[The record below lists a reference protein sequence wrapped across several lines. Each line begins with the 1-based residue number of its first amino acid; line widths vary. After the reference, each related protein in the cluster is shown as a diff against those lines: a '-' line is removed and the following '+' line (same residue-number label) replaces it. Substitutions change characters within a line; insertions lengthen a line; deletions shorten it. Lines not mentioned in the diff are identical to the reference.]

1 MLDKIRM
8 ICGVLVEFGLRA
20 LHLGLALGVGVILA
34 AAVAVPVVNIALFAA
49 GSALCRDLRKVRVVC
64 GVFCKLYGVGRYL
77 GLALGIRK
85 QLAADKTS
93 VMLFK
98 SHLGTGRHR
107 RIDVNDLGVGVEH
120 RNSAFRNRGLV
131 LCFLVDVASS
141 ADGAAVVRKVALSCT
156 GRLGCGDEA
165 ERMLVARLC
174 VDVQHRNAAEG
185 QILGNGHYNYG
196 FLIVHRTAHTQS
208 VGLLA
213 HVCESQRL
221 ALAELCRLD
230 LVDRSAQVL
239 IVKIVNIHL
248 VGIEPKVL
256 EIRTVRIRRRYGEG
270 RRLTG
275 VYGDIL
281 RLRGNRAVADGS
293 GVIYRNCRSRH
304 KAEDQH
310 KRQHEAKN
318 AFFHLIRLL
327 R

>member
-20 LHLGLALGVGVILA
+20 LHLGLALGVGVILL

-49 GSALCRDLRKVRVVC
+49 GSALCHDLRKVRVVC

-77 GLALGIRK
+77 GLAIGIRK

-141 ADGAAVVRKVALSCT
+141 ADGAVVVRKVALSCT

-165 ERMLVARLC
+165 EGMLVARLC

-185 QILGNGHYNYG
+185 QILGKGQNFG
-196 FLIVHRTAHTQS
+196 FIVHRTAHTQS
-208 VGLLA
+208 VGLLG

-239 IVKIVNIHL
+239 VVKIGKIHL

-256 EIRTVRIRRRYGEG
+256 
-270 RRLTG
+270 
-275 VYGDIL
+275 
-281 RLRGNRAVADGS
+281 
-293 GVIYRNCRSRH
+293 
-304 KAEDQH
+304 
-310 KRQHEAKN
+310 
-318 AFFHLIRLL
+318 
-327 R
+327 